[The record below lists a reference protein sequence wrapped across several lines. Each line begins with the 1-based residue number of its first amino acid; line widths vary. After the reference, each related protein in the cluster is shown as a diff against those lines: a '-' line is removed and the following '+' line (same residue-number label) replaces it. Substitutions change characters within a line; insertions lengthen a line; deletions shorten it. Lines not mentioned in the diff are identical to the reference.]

1 VAPRKNARAPVF
13 HGVHCRQLAAVAHG
27 TLTLGNTVQHWPAIF
42 ARLEKEKFRSDLAQV
57 PEDEQIGLKEL
68 PSGYDRVYFTRLT
81 ERGLLTRTGR
91 GRYKLYH
98 PLFRE
103 FLRQES

>member
-1 VAPRKNARAPVF
+1 
-13 HGVHCRQLAAVAHG
+13 
-27 TLTLGNTVQHWPAIF
+27 VQHWPAIF
-42 ARLEKEKFRSDLAQV
+42 ARLEKEKFRSELAQV
-57 PEDEQIGLKEL
+57 PEREIQLLRALARSEDEQIGLKEL